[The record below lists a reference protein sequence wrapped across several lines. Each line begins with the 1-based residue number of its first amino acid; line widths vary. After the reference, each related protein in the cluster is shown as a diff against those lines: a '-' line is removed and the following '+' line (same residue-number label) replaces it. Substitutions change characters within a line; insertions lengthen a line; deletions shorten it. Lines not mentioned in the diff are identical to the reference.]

1 MRRWFALVVVSV
13 IALDQLTKQWIV
25 STLEVGESI
34 RVTGFFQISHIRNT
48 GAAFGILKG
57 ATSFLVLAA
66 IAGVV
71 VFAVIIAKRPPRLV
85 GLAAALVAAG
95 ALGNLIDRAFR
106 PAFFRGSVVDF
117 LDFRVWPAFNVADMA
132 VTIGA
137 ALLFIAS
144 FSSGDTEGDDTHPNN
159 DS

>member
-1 MRRWFALVVVSV
+1 MFVVIVV
-13 IALDQLTKQWIV
+13 DQLTKQWIV
-25 STLEVGESI
+25 ATLPQGRSI

-57 ATSFLVLAA
+57 ATGFLALAA
-66 IAGVV
+66 VAGVV
-71 VFAVIIAKRPPRLV
+71 VFAVIIAKHPTPLV
-85 GLAAALVAAG
+85 GIAAALVAGG
-95 ALGNLIDRAFR
+95 AIGNLLDRAFR

-137 ALLFIAS
+137 VLLFIAS
-144 FSSGDTEGDDTHPNN
+144 FTSGDNDGDDRTADN
-159 DS
+159 DR